1 MSKKD
6 FPSELQKKLDEFQ
19 VDVPEIPIKRT
30 MLDSIANYIYAPA
43 KNPLEIF
50 HIKGNSITG
59 LIWYPFIL
67 IFVLFFA
74 PIFFI

>member
-1 MSKKD
+1 MTKKD

-19 VDVPEIPIKRT
+19 VEVPEIPIKRS
-30 MLDSIANYIYAPA
+30 MFDKIANIIYAPA

-50 HIKGNSITG
+50 HIKGSSISR
-59 LIWYPFIL
+59 LVWYPFIL